1 MSKILYFDC
10 FSGAS
15 GDMILGA
22 LIDAGLPIDELR
34 AALGSLALEGVRVDA
49 EPTERSGIGATNF
62 SVIDGSTSQSHH
74 DGHDHDESHALGEG
88 HTYAR
93 DYGHAQD
100 FEHGHLEQDH
110 GDHGHDHPEHGGQ
123 SDQSHDGERHR
134 HDDQDH
140 QDHHDQHD
148 QDGDHE
154 QHAHDDG
161 HHHHH
166 DDHDHH
172 AHRSLSEICGMV
184 DRSALSAVSKD
195 RAKHLFRRL
204 AEVEAAIHQMPVEKV
219 HLHEVGAVDSI
230 IDIAGCVFGLE
241 WFGADRIVVSPI
253 NVGSGTVKCEHGIMP
268 VPAPATAKLIEGAP
282 VYSKGPAVELLT
294 PTGALVLTDYA
305 ESYGSMPPMR
315 VSQSGYGAGARDFP
329 DHPNLLRVLV
339 GEEEDEAAASQLQR
353 IVVLEC
359 EIDDMNPQIFGLLMD
374 RLHEAGALD
383 VFYAPIQMKKNRPGT
398 LVTVVALP
406 EHREA
411 LSGIVFR
418 ETTTLGVRFRE
429 MDRERLDREQV
440 DVQTPLGV
448 VRFKVARRGGEQ
460 GILNAAPE
468 FEDCVRLAE
477 EHKLPVKEVQ
487 AMATRAYL
495 DSRES

>member
-1 MSKILYFDC
+1 MPKILYFDC

-34 AALGSLALEGVRVDA
+34 AALGSLALEGARVDA
-49 EPTERSGIGATNF
+49 QPTQRSGIGATSF
-62 SVIDGSTSQSHH
+62 TVIDGSASQSH
-74 DGHDHDESHALGEG
+74 DEAPGHDESHALGEG

-100 FEHGHLEQDH
+100 FEHGHLDH
-110 GDHGHDHPEHGGQ
+110 DQSHEHRGSSQ
-123 SDQSHDGERHR
+123 PSQPSQPSRQSHDGERHS
-134 HDDQDH
+134 H
-140 QDHHDQHD
+140 DHHDH
-148 QDGDHE
+148 
-154 QHAHDDG
+154 HAHDPHDDG
-161 HHHHH
+161 QHHHHNH
-166 DDHDHH
+166 D

-184 DRSALSAVSKD
+184 DRSALSAASKD
-195 RAKHLFRRL
+195 RAKRLFRRL

-253 NVGSGTVKCEHGIMP
+253 NVGSGTVKCEHGVMP
-268 VPAPATAKLIEGAP
+268 VPAPATTKLIEGVP

-305 ESYGSMPPMR
+305 ESYGPMPPMR
-315 VSQSGYGAGARDFP
+315 IGQSGYGAGDRDFP

-339 GEEEDEAAASQLQR
+339 GQEEEERADRAPRQLQR
-353 IVVLEC
+353 VVVLEC

-383 VFYAPIQMKKNRPGT
+383 VFYVPIQMKKNRPGT

-418 ETTTLGVRFRE
+418 ETTTIGVRFRE
-429 MDRERLDREQV
+429 MERERLDREQI
-440 DVQTPLGV
+440 DVKTPLGV
-448 VRFKVARRGGEQ
+448 VRFKVARRSGEQ

-468 FEDCVRLAE
+468 FEDCARLAE
-477 EHKLPVKEVQ
+477 EHALPVKEVQ
-487 AMATRAYL
+487 GIATRAYL
-495 DSRES
+495 ESREARED